1 MGIDISHQPDTGT
14 FQASVDGE
22 VVGHLYYREQAG
34 DTWLMYSTVVNPE
47 MEGRGVG
54 SSLVS
59 SAVASAR
66 DAGRRVESTC
76 WFVTGWLDRHPEA
89 LG

>member
-1 MGIDISHQPDTGT
+1 MDIRVEHRPQSGT
-14 FQASVDGE
+14 FEAFVDDRSA
-22 VVGHLYYREQAG
+22 GHLYYREEGPDA
-34 DTWLMYSTVVNPE
+34 WLMYSTVVNPE